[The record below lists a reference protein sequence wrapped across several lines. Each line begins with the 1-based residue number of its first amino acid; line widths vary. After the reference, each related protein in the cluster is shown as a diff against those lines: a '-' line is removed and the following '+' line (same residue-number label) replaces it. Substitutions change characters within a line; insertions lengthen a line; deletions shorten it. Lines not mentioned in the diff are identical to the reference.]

1 MINEEKD
8 QTIENNVDEKEDHVI
23 EESVNDI
30 GIVVNCIKLNVRK
43 EPNKASKAVKII
55 DALTEVEVVTKESTY
70 NFYKVIL
77 PSGVEGYCMKKF
89 IELKS

>member
-8 QTIENNVDEKEDHVI
+8 QVIENNVKDT
-23 EESVNDI
+23 

-43 EPNKASKAVKII
+43 EPDKTSNIIQII
-55 DALTEVEVVTKESTY
+55 DALTEVRVIMKDSTY

-77 PSGVEGYCMKKF
+77 SSGVEGYCMKKF

>member
-1 MINEEKD
+1 MINEEKN
-8 QTIENNVDEKEDHVI
+8 QGIEISVD
-23 EESVNDI
+23 DI
-30 GIVVNCIKLNVRK
+30 GVVVNCIKLNVRK
-43 EPNKASKAVKII
+43 EPNKTSEIIQII
-55 DALTEVEVVTKESTY
+55 DALTEVRVIVKDSTY

>member
-1 MINEEKD
+1 MVNEEKN
-8 QTIENNVDEKEDHVI
+8 QTIENSVD
-23 EESVNDI
+23 DI

-43 EPNKASKAVKII
+43 EPNKTSDIIQII
-55 DALTEVEVVTKESTY
+55 DALTEVRVIVKDSTY

-77 PSGVEGYCMKKF
+77 SSGVEGYCMKKF

>member
-1 MINEEKD
+1 MVNEEKN
-8 QTIENNVDEKEDHVI
+8 QTIENSVDE
-23 EESVNDI
+23 I

-43 EPNKASKAVKII
+43 EPDKTSDIIQII
-55 DALTEVEVVTKESTY
+55 DALTEVRVIMKASTY

-89 IELKS
+89 IELK

>member
-1 MINEEKD
+1 MVNEEKD
-8 QTIENNVDEKEDHVI
+8 QTIENSVD
-23 EESVNDI
+23 DI

-43 EPNKASKAVKII
+43 EPNKTSNIIQII
-55 DALTEVEVVTKESTY
+55 DALTEVRVIVKDSTY

-77 PSGVEGYCMKKF
+77 PSAVEGYCMKKF

>member
-1 MINEEKD
+1 MVNEEKD
-8 QTIENNVDEKEDHVI
+8 QAIENSID
-23 EESVNDI
+23 DI

-43 EPNKASKAVKII
+43 EPDKTSDIIQII
-55 DALTEVEVVTKESTY
+55 DALTEVRVIVKDSTY

-77 PSGVEGYCMKKF
+77 PSGIEGYCMKKF

>member
-1 MINEEKD
+1 MVNEEKD
-8 QTIENNVDEKEDHVI
+8 QTIENSVD
-23 EESVNDI
+23 DI

-43 EPNKASKAVKII
+43 EPDKTSDIIQII
-55 DALTEVEVVTKESTY
+55 DALTEVRVIPKGSTY

-77 PSGVEGYCMKKF
+77 PSGIEGYCMKKF

>member
-1 MINEEKD
+1 MVNEEKD
-8 QTIENNVDEKEDHVI
+8 QTIENSVD
-23 EESVNDI
+23 DI

-43 EPNKASKAVKII
+43 EPDKTSDIIQII
-55 DALTEVEVVTKESTY
+55 DALTEVRVIPKDSAY

-89 IELKS
+89 IEIKS

>member
-8 QTIENNVDEKEDHVI
+8 QTIENSVD
-23 EESVNDI
+23 DI

-43 EPNKASKAVKII
+43 EPDKTSEIIQII
-55 DALTEVEVVTKESTY
+55 DALTEVRVITKDSTY

-77 PSGVEGYCMKKF
+77 PSGGDGYCMKKF

>member
-8 QTIENNVDEKEDHVI
+8 KTIEHSVDH
-23 EESVNDI
+23 I
-30 GIVVNCIKLNVRK
+30 GIVVTCIKLNVRK
-43 EPNKASKAVKII
+43 EPNKTSDIIQII
-55 DALTEVEVVTKESTY
+55 DALTEVRVITKDSTY

-77 PSGVEGYCMKKF
+77 PSGIEGYCMKKF

>member
-1 MINEEKD
+1 MVNEEKD
-8 QTIENNVDEKEDHVI
+8 QTIENSVD
-23 EESVNDI
+23 DI

-43 EPNKASKAVKII
+43 EPDKTSNIIQII
-55 DALTEVEVVTKESTY
+55 DALTEVRVIPKASTY

-77 PSGVEGYCMKKF
+77 PSGIEGYCMKKF